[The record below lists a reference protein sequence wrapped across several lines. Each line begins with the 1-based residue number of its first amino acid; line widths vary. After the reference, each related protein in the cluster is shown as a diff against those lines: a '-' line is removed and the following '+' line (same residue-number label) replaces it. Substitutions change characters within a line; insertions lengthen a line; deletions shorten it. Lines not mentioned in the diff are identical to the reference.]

1 MLEMT
6 HNCLDFKRMMAKFI
20 LWVHQSRQFHFAAE
34 CVCWKNSHTIFY
46 IVILLFMNLKKN
58 GNVGSFFE
66 VINRWTD
73 ALGAGLT
80 VYCKKRFSLFE
91 NDKIHFAFVRIP

>member
-1 MLEMT
+1 ME
-6 HNCLDFKRMMAKFI
+6 FKRTIVTHPRIASIKVISFRGRMCVLEELSHHF
-20 LWVHQSRQFHFAAE
+20 LHSHPFVHE
-34 CVCWKNSHTIFY
+34 
-46 IVILLFMNLKKN
+46 LEKN

-73 ALGAGLT
+73 ALGTGLAL
-80 VYCKKRFSLFE
+80 YCKKRFSLFE